1 MTQDK
6 RQPRKVASNEVTP
19 KWVLR
24 GSFGLSLRR
33 PVGRDSAWA
42 RVGQRSPRP
51 LRYSGLAR
59 NLRASVL
66 RSTYWAPNC
75 GTAPGHRPPANVA
88 SAEAPLV
95 LLSSPCSYAATLPD
109 LVHDLLP
116 HVARGVV
123 RSKSFC
129 VVTRS
134 GLRGLSPV
142 CAFLRS
148 DYRLDALHNALP
160 SPVAFSVPAPP
171 RGGLQRG
178 DAAPKA
184 SNCSTGVP
192 QLLRCP

>member
-1 MTQDK
+1 MAFHCAVPWAGIPRGPELDNVVHVLFGIQDW
-6 RQPRKVASNEVTP
+6 RETYAPPCCAQHIGPRNI
-19 KWVLR
+19 
-24 GSFGLSLRR
+24 
-33 PVGRDSAWA
+33 
-42 RVGQRSPRP
+42 
-51 LRYSGLAR
+51 
-59 NLRASVL
+59 
-66 RSTYWAPNC
+66 C

-160 SPVAFSVPAPP
+160 NPVAFSVHAPP

-184 SNCSTGVP
+184 SNCSTGAP
-192 QLLRCP
+192 QLLRCPWRACSVANESVDIEIATQPALAKR